1 MLLILVLQ
9 VVSPSVFSRLYLHLC
24 FLKIKHDMICMSFV
38 FFLLVF
44 FQLSGSVV
52 GRITATNIYPILL
65 LSLYSFFD
73 VQFTWYTT
81 IAHFFSFGLLF
92 SHHLSPL
99 ILRLT
104 FEFSALQ
111 HTRSFLC
118 WHLSTISKAFSF
130 CHCFHFV
137 LIRMCISAHTAHLFL
152 PCIPCLFYFSMTFLS
167 ALIMAF

>member
-1 MLLILVLQ
+1 MYVFCIFSACVLPAFWICGWENYCYKYLSYSIIVFIL
-9 VVSPSVFSRLYLHLC
+9 
-24 FLKIKHDMICMSFV
+24 
-38 FFLLVF
+38 
-44 FQLSGSVV
+44 
-52 GRITATNIYPILL
+52 
-65 LSLYSFFD
+65 FFD

-92 SHHLSPL
+92 SHHSSPL

-152 PCIPCLFYFSMTFLS
+152 PCIPCLFYFSMTSLS

>member
-1 MLLILVLQ
+1 MYVFR
-9 VVSPSVFSRLYLHLC
+9 VFSACVLSAFWICGWENYCYKYLSYS
-24 FLKIKHDMICMSFV
+24 IVV
-38 FFLLVF
+38 F
-44 FQLSGSVV
+44 
-52 GRITATNIYPILL
+52 IL
-65 LSLYSFFD
+65 FFD

-137 LIRMCISAHTAHLFL
+137 LIRMCISAHNAHLFL

>member
-1 MLLILVLQ
+1 MYVLR
-9 VVSPSVFSRLYLHLC
+9 VFSACVLPAFWICGLENYCYKYLSYS
-24 FLKIKHDMICMSFV
+24 IVV
-38 FFLLVF
+38 F
-44 FQLSGSVV
+44 
-52 GRITATNIYPILL
+52 IL
-65 LSLYSFFD
+65 FFD

-111 HTRSFLC
+111 YTRSFLC
-118 WHLSTISKAFSF
+118 WHLSTLSKAFSF
-130 CHCFHFV
+130 YHCFHFV
-137 LIRMCISAHTAHLFL
+137 LIRMYIFAHTAHLFL
-152 PCIPCLFYFSMTFLS
+152 PCIPCLFYFSMTSLS